1 MAAKGIRPS
10 GSGKAGGPG
19 NPASGPKVPAGE
31 KASTSGKETPSGKQ
45 DLGGKAAGV
54 DKAFGAKATLN
65 SRKAPGVNKSVAKAK
80 AAGSAGKGNTGAKRR
95 SQPIPEAVTNRMA
108 RRIAVAMGVPSLLG
122 MASFVV
128 SYLLVSRGILDIP
141 PAITLVTSGGFF
153 LLGLVGLSY
162 GLFSAS
168 WESQPGS
175 LLGFEQIGVN
185 IARLKQSLKQPPAA
199 S

>member
-19 NPASGPKVPAGE
+19 KPGENP
-31 KASTSGKETPSGKQ
+31 
-45 DLGGKAAGV
+45 KAAGN
-54 DKAFGAKATLN
+54 GPGTAKGLGSKSAPAAQ
-65 SRKAPGVNKSVAKAK
+65 KAPGVDKPVAKGPGTATKMAAK
-80 AAGSAGKGNTGAKRR
+80 GKKR
-95 SQPIPEAVTNRMA
+95 SQAIPEAVTNRMA

-185 IARLKQSLKQPPAA
+185 ISRLKQSLKQPPAA

>member
-10 GSGKAGGPG
+10 GPGKADGPG
-19 NPASGPKVPAGE
+19 KPSDTPKAAASGNGTGA
-31 KASTSGKETPSGKQ
+31 
-45 DLGGKAAGV
+45 
-54 DKAFGAKATLN
+54 AKALG
-65 SRKAPGVNKSVAKAK
+65 SKPAPGLQKAPGFDKPAAKTAG
-80 AAGSAGKGNTGAKRR
+80 GSAKTAASAKRR

-185 IARLKQSLKQPPAA
+185 ISRLKQSLKQPPAA